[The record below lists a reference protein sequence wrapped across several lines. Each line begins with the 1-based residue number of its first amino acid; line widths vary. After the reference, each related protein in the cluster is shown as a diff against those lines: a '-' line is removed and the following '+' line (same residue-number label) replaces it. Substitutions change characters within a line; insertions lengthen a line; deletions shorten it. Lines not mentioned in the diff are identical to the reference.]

1 MGIGVGG
8 GILIGTKSS
17 CGQKMAGA
25 PQHIGVEVGVLPL
38 FSSTDRTVAR
48 KDSRV
53 NEFNVYGVKT

>member
-1 MGIGVGG
+1 
-8 GILIGTKSS
+8 
-17 CGQKMAGA
+17 MAGA